1 MKLTPDEVTLIRFL
15 ENCGGTYC
23 GSQTDTITKDARRV
37 SRKLQSRGI
46 LIIEDTQ
53 DGPRFTLRETV
64 HA

>member
-1 MKLTPDEVTLIRFL
+1 MKLSPDELTFIRFL

-23 GSQTDTITKDARRV
+23 GSHTDTITKDARRV
-37 SRKLQSRGI
+37 SKRLHDRGI
-46 LIIEDTQ
+46 LIIEETQ